1 MKSVFMVSG
10 DVGASLI
17 KWVIQFH
24 RDDIELVVCR
34 EDETGLIGQIEANK
48 VPYLVWGK
56 IESTEDEISSWI
68 ESRRIQVG
76 FLLWW
81 PEILSPNL
89 LSCPK
94 YGFINLHPSLLP
106 FGRGKHPNFWSIKEG
121 EPFGVSI
128 HLVDKLIDHGPLLF
142 QKQIEVSWLDNGKT
156 TYEKSITEI
165 ASLFKENYV
174 NLGEMVK
181 SQTFKVQNFE
191 VGSFHNSKQLDEASV
206 IELDRHYTARD
217 LLNLI
222 RARTFHGRPSCTF
235 IEGNK
240 RYSVKIKIEELE

>member
-1 MKSVFMVSG
+1 MVSG

-17 KWVIQFH
+17 KWIIQYH
-24 RDDIELVVCR
+24 RDDIELIVCR
-34 EDETGLIGQIEANK
+34 EEETELIAHIEANK
-48 VPYLVWGK
+48 LPYLVWGR
-56 IESTEDEISSWI
+56 IESTEREIISWI
-68 ESRRIQVG
+68 ESRSVQVG

-81 PEILSPNL
+81 SEILSHNL

-106 FGRGKHPNFWSIKEG
+106 FGRGKHPNFWSIKDR

-128 HLVDKLIDHGPLLF
+128 HLVDKLIDHGPVLV
-142 QKQIEVSWLDNGKT
+142 QKKVEVSWLDNGKT

-165 ASLFKENYV
+165 DSLFKENYA
-174 NLGEMVK
+174 NLVEIVK
-181 SQTFKVQNFE
+181 SQTYKVQDFE
-191 VGSFHNSKQLDEASV
+191 AGSFHNSKQLDEASV
-206 IELDRHYTARD
+206 IELDSNYTARD

-235 IEGNK
+235 IEDNR
-240 RYSVKIKIEELE
+240 RYSIIVKIEELK

>member
-1 MKSVFMVSG
+1 MVSG

-17 KWVIQFH
+17 KWVIQYH
-24 RDDIELVVCR
+24 RDDIELIVCR
-34 EDETGLIGQIEANK
+34 EEETELIAHIEANIL
-48 VPYLVWGK
+48 PYLVWGR
-56 IESTEDEISSWI
+56 IESTEREIISWI
-68 ESRRIQVG
+68 ESRSVQVG

-81 PEILSPNL
+81 SEILSHNL

-106 FGRGKHPNFWSIKEG
+106 FGRGKHPNFWSIKDR

-128 HLVDKLIDHGPLLF
+128 HLVDKLIDHGPVLV

-165 ASLFKENYV
+165 DSLFKENYA
-174 NLGEMVK
+174 NLVEIVK
-181 SQTFKVQNFE
+181 SQTYKVQDFE
-191 VGSFHNSKQLDEASV
+191 AGSFHNSKQLDEASV
-206 IELDRHYTARD
+206 IELDSNYTARD

-235 IEGNK
+235 IEDNR
-240 RYSVKIKIEELE
+240 RYSIIVKIEELK